1 MARILIVDDSRTSRK
16 VLRNILEEDG
26 HTIVGEAQ
34 NGQIGVEQYRALQPD
49 ITTMDI
55 TMPVMDGI
63 EALGAIRAE
72 APAAVIV
79 MVTAAGQQ
87 NKVMEALKFG
97 AAEFVS
103 KPFEA
108 NDIAQ
113 VIQRVENSKN

>member
-103 KPFEA
+103 KPFER

-113 VIQRVENSKN
+113 VIQRVENSNK